1 MKDLKTESSEPATVA
16 NLHRPGGSRNQ
27 SRSATRA
34 LDILEYFAMVGR
46 PLRAVEI
53 AQAFDLRTSS
63 TDQLLKT
70 MVDSA
75 YLQFDSTNKLYY
87 PSPRL
92 VNFGAWLSSNYFGED
107 RLSRLLHSVQKDC
120 REIVTLSIRR
130 GESMQIFDL
139 IEPQS
144 QAGTIPK
151 GLRVSVTE
159 SIIGA
164 AFLAAHTDREVIR
177 IVEQI
182 ALQTKQKRTPAELQ
196 ALVKRIQSIRQ
207 AGYAAGPAVSVP
219 DPWALAVALPRPAA
233 ATTIVLGIAGK
244 KTAIQSREQV
254 LIEIINQHIGSCL
267 PTVPK

>member
-1 MKDLKTESSEPATVA
+1 MKDLKAETSGSATIA
-16 NLHRPGGSRNQ
+16 NLHRPGGKRNQ

-34 LDILEYFAMVGR
+34 LDILEYFALVGR

-75 YLQFDSTNKLYY
+75 YLQFDSSNKQYY

-107 RLSRLLHSVQKDC
+107 RLSRLINSVQEDC
-120 REIVTLSIRR
+120 GEIVTLSIRR
-130 GESMQIFDL
+130 GESMQIFDV
-139 IEPQS
+139 IEPQT
-144 QAGTIPK
+144 QTGTIPK

-164 AFLAAHTDREVIR
+164 AFLAAHSDREVIR
-177 IVEQI
+177 IVEQVS
-182 ALQTKQKRTPAELQ
+182 LQTKQKQTPAGLQELI
-196 ALVKRIQSIRQ
+196 KRIHSIRL

-219 DPWALAVALPRPAA
+219 DPWALAIALPRPAA
-233 ATTIVLGIAGK
+233 ATTIVLGLAGK
-244 KTAIQSREQV
+244 KSAIQDREQG
-254 LIEIINQHIGSCL
+254 LIEIMKHHIGSCL
-267 PTVPK
+267 PTEPE